1 MADPNLNPM
10 PLLERLR
17 RRRPLV
23 MVVVGLITFVS
34 TAGVAVALWSASG
47 TGNGGAKALTAQAL
61 TVTAASTPTADLFP
75 GASGDLQFT
84 VTNPNPYPISLTAVD
99 YGAVTSSDQAN
110 CPAANLTTAA
120 DGNLASPIALNANA
134 VNTPA
139 TIADAITLDTN
150 APDGCQGVTF
160 TVAITLTGAQV

>member
-23 MVVVGLITFVS
+23 MVVVGTITFVS

-99 YGAVTSSDQAN
+99 YGAVTSSDQAMDRLM
-110 CPAANLTTAA
+110 CR
-120 DGNLASPIALNANA
+120 
-134 VNTPA
+134 
-139 TIADAITLDTN
+139 LD
-150 APDGCQGVTF
+150 
-160 TVAITLTGAQV
+160 

>member
-1 MADPNLNPM
+1 MADPILNSM

-34 TAGVAVALWSASG
+34 TAGVAVALWSATGS
-47 TGNGGAKALTAQAL
+47 GNGGAKALTAQAL
-61 TVTAASTPTADLFP
+61 TITAAGAPTADLFP

-84 VTNPNPYPISLTAVD
+84 VTNPNPYPISLTDVD

-120 DGNLASPIALNANA
+120 DGSLAAPIALNANA

-139 TIADAITLDTN
+139 TIADAITLDVN

-160 TVAITLTGAQV
+160 TVAITLTGTQV